1 MVAELQQQSMH
12 INNSKFR
19 RRSNKREQRDLV
31 YKPRTCSIRKS
42 KIDKS
47 ALELRLKKA
56 FRLKKPNA

>member
-12 INNSKFR
+12 TNNLKFR
-19 RRSNKREQRDLV
+19 RKSSKREQRDSA